1 MYEQLHRTLLYQPT
15 IKERQQHQHEQQQQN
30 IQSKDIFIHYTFESG
45 PLVNFTKELK
55 HLWNEH
61 YINKNPI
68 KQNIRL
74 R

>member
-1 MYEQLHRTLLYQPT
+1 V
-15 IKERQQHQHEQQQQN
+15 
-30 IQSKDIFIHYTFESG
+30 HYTFESG

-74 R
+74 RFGTKSNKNLCQLLVKKKPSKSLLRDVISSD